1 MLVFKIIFITCK
13 KHLFRGHRDRYIGSL
28 FRVDGPVP
36 MILIDFTE
44 WQKVQ
49 NARIK
54 EYFDKAFIPMGRDS

>member
-1 MLVFKIIFITCK
+1 
-13 KHLFRGHRDRYIGSL
+13 
-28 FRVDGPVP
+28 